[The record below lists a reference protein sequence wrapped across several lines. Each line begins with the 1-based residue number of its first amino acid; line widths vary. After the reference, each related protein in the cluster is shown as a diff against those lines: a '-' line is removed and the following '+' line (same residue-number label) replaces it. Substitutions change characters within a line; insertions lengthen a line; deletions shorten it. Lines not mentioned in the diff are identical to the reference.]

1 MKRDTGAEVPGARGQ
16 LAALSTAMILGMTPW
31 FSATVAAPGM
41 ILEWGAG
48 QATSAWLTIAVQLGF
63 VLGTFVSAA
72 FLLSDRWSARRLA
85 AGSAVVAAFGTTL
98 LALPS
103 VGLREAMLLR
113 TVTGL
118 ALAGVYPPGIKIAA
132 GWWRARRGTAIGIL
146 VGALTVGSAAP
157 LLLPLTPVTS
167 GWRGIVFGAGIAAFL
182 SAGLFGFVVREGP
195 FQAASTPFDIRGLAV
210 VLRDRGVML
219 ATGGYLGHMW
229 ELYAMWSSIGAFW
242 TYVAVRNS
250 ISPRLAALLAFM
262 TIAAGT
268 IGCVI
273 AGVAADRVG
282 RPLVT
287 IIAMLISASCALLI
301 GHLLTAPVAILVLV
315 ALIWGA
321 SIVADSAQF
330 SVSVTELAP
339 TRYVGTAIT
348 LQTCVGF
355 LLTIVTIRLVPVW
368 VEWWGWERAYMPLA
382 VGPALGVVAMWRLS
396 RDARAR
402 VVRA

>member
-41 ILEWGAG
+41 IRDWGAG

-85 AGSAVVAAFGTTL
+85 AASAVVAALGTTF

-103 VGLREAMLLR
+103 VGLTEAMLLR
-113 TVTGL
+113 TVTGV

-157 LLLPLTPVTS
+157 LLLRLTPVTS
-167 GWRGIVFGAGIAAFL
+167 GWRGIVLGAGIAAFL
-182 SAGLFGFVVREGP
+182 SAALFGFVVREGP
-195 FQAASTPFDIRGLAV
+195 FQAASASFDFRGVAM

-242 TYVAVRNS
+242 TYVAVRHS

-268 IGCVI
+268 IGCVV

-282 RPLVT
+282 RPRVT

-301 GHLLTAPVAILVLV
+301 GHLLTAPVAILALV

-330 SVSVTELAP
+330 SASVTELAP

-396 RDARAR
+396 RDVRAR

>member
-85 AGSAVVAAFGTTL
+85 AGSAVVAALGTTL

-113 TVTGL
+113 TVTGV

>member
-85 AGSAVVAAFGTTL
+85 AGSAVVAALGTTL

-113 TVTGL
+113 TVTGV

-157 LLLPLTPVTS
+157 LLLRLTPVTS
-167 GWRGIVFGAGIAAFL
+167 EWRGIVFGAGIASFL

-210 VLRDRGVML
+210 VLRDRGVIL

-262 TIAAGT
+262 T
-268 IGCVI
+268 
-273 AGVAADRVG
+273 
-282 RPLVT
+282 
-287 IIAMLISASCALLI
+287 
-301 GHLLTAPVAILVLV
+301 
-315 ALIWGA
+315 
-321 SIVADSAQF
+321 
-330 SVSVTELAP
+330 
-339 TRYVGTAIT
+339 
-348 LQTCVGF
+348 
-355 LLTIVTIRLVPVW
+355 
-368 VEWWGWERAYMPLA
+368 LA
-382 VGPALGVVAMWRLS
+382 VSATTFVS
-396 RDARAR
+396 Q
-402 VVRA
+402 